1 VPSAS
6 DPKRANA
13 SIAHTSNAA
22 PAAAIAPPGAML
34 ERRYTPVTHTKPV
47 VTEAAAATTAPVA
60 TNAAATASEGRST
73 VAETRNDEPA
83 ACSAAVAALGLCK
96 SK

>member
-1 VPSAS
+1 MTGVP
-6 DPKRANA
+6 
-13 SIAHTSNAA
+13 T
-22 PAAAIAPPGAML
+22 PGAMP

-47 VTEAAAATTAPVA
+47 VTEAAAATTAPVV

-83 ACSAAVAALGLCK
+83 ACSAAVAALGLCPAR
-96 SK
+96 